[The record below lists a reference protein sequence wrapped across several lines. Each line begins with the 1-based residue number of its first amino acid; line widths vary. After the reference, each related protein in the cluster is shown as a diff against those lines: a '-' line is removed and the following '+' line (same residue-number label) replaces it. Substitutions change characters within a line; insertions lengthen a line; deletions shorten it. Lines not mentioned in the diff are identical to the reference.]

1 MKKICI
7 LGLGNPGSKYLT
19 TWHNLGFLFVDFLA
33 HKYGVK
39 FSLKTNL
46 KSEIAEFVLGDF
58 KILLVKPQTFMNLS
72 GDAFVSVK
80 NYYDL
85 ETSNMMVVFDDFDL
99 PMLKTRLRK
108 EGSAGTHNGMRSII
122 SVSKSQDFP
131 RFKIGFKP
139 DHQVSD
145 LSGYVLSNIPSKF
158 TDDLR
163 ELFEASET
171 EILKYFKENSAK

>member
-1 MKKICI
+1 MKV
-7 LGLGNPGSKYLT
+7 LFGLGNPGSKYEKT
-19 TWHNLGFLFVDFLA
+19 RHNVGFMFLDYLAKEHGVSFVS
-33 HKYGVK
+33 KPK
-39 FSLKTNL
+39 LKA
-46 KSEIAEFVLGDF
+46 EIAEFISGGQ
-58 KILLVKPQTFMNLS
+58 KILLVKPTTFMNLS
-72 GDAFVSVK
+72 GDAFASVK

-85 ETSNMMVVFDDFDL
+85 EISNMMVVFDDFDL

-122 SVSKSQDFP
+122 SVLKSQDFP

-145 LSGYVLSNIPSKF
+145 LSSYVLSNIPSKF

-163 ELFEASET
+163 ELFETSET